1 MNMEQDFET
10 LIASF
15 IKNNVGIS
23 EHFLSDALA
32 NNLKLNLF
40 ALHKQKLLLAAAT
53 GNANNLSH
61 DTAIRSD
68 SIYWLDRKHDN
79 KYENEFFDLIED
91 FIKYLNKS
99 CYAGIASYEFH
110 YSLYETGS
118 FYKKHLDQFQNN
130 SGRKY
135 SLISYLNN
143 NWQEEDGGQLLI
155 HQTDNDQKVSPTQG
169 KTVFFKSNELEHEV
183 LLTNQTRMSVTG
195 WLKGR

>member
-118 FYKKHLDQFQNN
+118 FYKKHLDQFQNKLLKQQLA
-130 SGRKY
+130 GRRWWSTIDPSNRQRPK
-135 SLISYLNN
+135 SISYSR
-143 NWQEEDGGQLLI
+143 QDGFL
-155 HQTDNDQKVSPTQG
+155 
-169 KTVFFKSNELEHEV
+169 
-183 LLTNQTRMSVTG
+183 
-195 WLKGR
+195 